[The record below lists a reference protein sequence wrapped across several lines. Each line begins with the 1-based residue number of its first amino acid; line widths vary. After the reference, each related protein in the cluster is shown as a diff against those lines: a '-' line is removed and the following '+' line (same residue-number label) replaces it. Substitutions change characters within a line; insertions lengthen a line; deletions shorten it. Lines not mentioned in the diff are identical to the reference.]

1 MKVTKEDIIKIKPG
15 KTKVFVCDS
24 PIAARNGQALVLNYV
39 KKYFCPNGVD
49 TYTTTITEN
58 VLTVTA
64 VATPSESAIE

>member
-39 KKYFCPNGVD
+39 KKYFCPSGVGS
-49 TYTTTITEN
+49 YTTTSTEN

-64 VATPSESAIE
+64 VASPSVPAME